1 MAFGKR
7 KEDGFVVVEGASVIE
22 SGMLIEG
29 ELISGST
36 SMVIRGIIK
45 SDLEVE
51 ADVTVDHEGILEGD
65 ITCIN
70 CTIKGKVMG
79 NISATGHLCLTDE
92 GSVLGDITCST
103 LEVTKGASFTGTC
116 NKPRNPITIKSE
128 THQIEANLDLEDK
141 EIKKTSKNKKEENYE
156 PFDNIKLVDEK

>member
-1 MAFGKR
+1 MAFGKK
-7 KEDGFVVVEGASVIE
+7 KEDGYIAVEGASIIE

-45 SDLEVE
+45 SDLEVD
-51 ADVTVDHEGILEGD
+51 ADVTVDHEGIVEGD
-65 ITCIN
+65 ISCIN

-92 GSVLGDITCST
+92 GSVLGDITCTT

-116 NKPRNPITIKSE
+116 NKPKNPITIVKNEPSQITDQSSE
-128 THQIEANLDLEDK
+128 EQN
-141 EIKKTSKNKKEENYE
+141 EEQNYE
-156 PFDNIKLVDEK
+156 PFDNIKLVNEQ

>member
-7 KEDGFVVVEGASVIE
+7 KEDGYVVVEGASIIE
-22 SGMLIEG
+22 SGMLIQG

-45 SDLEVE
+45 SDIDVE
-51 ADVTVDHEGILEGD
+51 ASVTVDHEGIIEGD
-65 ITCIN
+65 ISCVN
-70 CTIKGKVMG
+70 CTIKGKVLG

-92 GSVLGDITCST
+92 GSVLGDITCQT

-116 NKPRNPITIKSE
+116 NKPKHPLTLKSE
-128 THQIEANLDLEDK
+128 PHQIETSINLDKPADAP
-141 EIKKTSKNKKEENYE
+141 TDYE